1 MDFSVL
7 NPVVIVTSLI
17 MAATPLLFA
26 ALGELVV
33 EKSGVLN
40 LGVEGMMIVGAI
52 AGFATTLESGSP
64 WLGIVAAMSGGAM
77 LAFLFGVLTQILMS
91 NQVATG
97 LALTIFGLGIAAM
110 LGQPYSGMAA
120 PGFPKPDFGGL
131 AELPILGP
139 ILFGHDWLIYLSIAL
154 TGAVAWFLTRTRAGL
169 VVRAVGENHD
179 AAHAIGYPVVK
190 IRLAAIVFGGAMAGL
205 GGAFIALV
213 QTPLWLEGMTAGR
226 GWIALAIVVFAAWR
240 PWRALVGAY
249 LFGGVTVLQLNLQA
263 IGFPVASEYLSMAPY
278 IVTIVVLVVISAD
291 ETRAR
296 LSAPACLGKVFSSLG
311 RSD

>member
-1 MDFSVL
+1 MDLSVL
-7 NPVVIVTSLI
+7 NPVVMVTSLI

-52 AGFATTLESGSP
+52 AGFATTVESGSP
-64 WLGIVAAMSGGAM
+64 WLGLLMAMAGGAA
-77 LAFLFGVLTQILMS
+77 LGLLFGFLTQVLMS

-110 LGQPYSGMAA
+110 LGQPYSGVAA
-120 PGFPKPDFGGL
+120 PGFPRPDFGAL
-131 AELPILGP
+131 AELPVVGP
-139 ILFGHDWLIYLSIAL
+139 IVFGHDWLVYLSIILVA
-154 TGAVAWFLTRTRAGL
+154 AVAWFLNKTRAGL

-179 AAHAIGYPVVK
+179 AAHAIGYSVVK
-190 IRLAAIVFGGAMAGL
+190 IRLAAIAFGGAMAGL
-205 GGAFIALV
+205 GGAFLALV

-226 GWIALAIVVFAAWR
+226 GWIALAIVVFAAWK
-240 PWRALVGAY
+240 PWRALLGAY

-263 IGFPVASEYLSMAPY
+263 IGVPIGSEYLSMAPY
-278 IVTIVVLVVISAD
+278 IVTIVVLVIISAD

-296 LSAPACLGKVFSSLG
+296 LNAPASLGKVFTSLG
-311 RSD
+311 HGD